1 MIDRIAYREMLAA
14 ATDDSLVQTG
24 LAIWAEFHG
33 RHLTTAEQNRLWGEW
48 CDVTAEM
55 TRRGQ
60 SLLIEEVFR
69 LVREQNQR
77 PTKEQTAREFLAR
90 SNQEIEARQP

>member
-1 MIDRIAYREMLAA
+1 MIDRIGYREMLAA

-33 RHLTTAEQNRLWGEW
+33 RYLTTAEQNRLWGEW

-55 TRRGQ
+55 TRRNQ
-60 SLLIEEVFR
+60 SLLIEEVYR
-69 LVREQNQR
+69 LVRERNQR
-77 PTKEQTAREFLAR
+77 PSKDETAREFLAR
-90 SNQEIEARQP
+90 SNQEIARRV